1 MPMMLYSGLALDRGH
16 TLRRNDKA
24 LRHALTSPALR
35 LVPLWQGRVLV
46 DAAPRALWLDGER
59 AATVRNVAEAEVF
72 LGLDDETPWLAV
84 DLSAL
89 PGDPERG
96 PDLDGQGAFLPLRS
110 IAAALPGPEAAM
122 LAYAKG
128 MLHWH
133 SRHRHCGICGAPT
146 GPESGGHLR
155 RCSRDSCAAEHYPRT
170 DPAIIVL
177 VHDGDRCLLHRQ
189 PHWRPGMW
197 SVLAGFVEPGE
208 SLEEATAREV
218 LEEAGVTV
226 DSITYLGSQPWPFPS
241 SLMVG
246 FTARYAGGA
255 LRVDHHE
262 LEDARW
268 FTRAELQ
275 TGFDGENMRLPTPDS
290 IARWMMDRWMAEG

>member
-1 MPMMLYSGLALDRGH
+1 MLYADLAIDRACG
-16 TLRRNDKA
+16 LRRDGEA
-24 LRHALTSPALR
+24 LGRTLAGPRLR
-35 LVPLWQGRVLV
+35 LLPLWQGRVLV
-46 DAAPRALWLDGER
+46 DDSSPRALWLTGES
-59 AATVRNVAEAEVF
+59 AAALRRQAEAEVF
-72 LGLDDETPWLAV
+72 LGLDGETAWLAV

-96 PDLDGQGAFLPLRS
+96 PELALAGQFLPLRS
-110 IAAALPGPEAAM
+110 IASAIPAREAAL

-133 SRHRHCGICGAPT
+133 SRHRHCGACGAET
-146 GPESGGHLR
+146 RPESGGHVR
-155 RCSRDSCAAEHYPRT
+155 RCSRDSCATEHYPRT

-189 PHWRPGMW
+189 HHWPAGMW

-218 LEEAGVTV
+218 FEETGVQV
-226 DSITYLGSQPWPFPS
+226 DSVTYLGSQPWPFPS

-246 FTARYAGGA
+246 FTARYAGGE
-255 LRVDHHE
+255 LRIDPHE

-268 FTRAELQ
+268 FTKADVRADF
-275 TGFDGENMRLPTPDS
+275 GGDNKYLPTPDS
-290 IARWMMDRWMAEG
+290 IARWMMDRWLAEG